1 MRRFGLLASLA
12 LLLSALPFAASAQ
25 RAYAISGADI
35 FAGPGSDYPVVAH
48 LGPGVGLTINGCLA
62 DFSWCDVSFA
72 GSRGWVYAGD
82 LGYPYQR
89 NRVPVLEYG
98 PRLALPIVTFSLGNY
113 WDHYYRGRPWYHE
126 RNEWVQRFP
135 EHRRD
140 YRGSHEGWRGNEHW
154 RNGNDNW
161 RGREGNGRGP
171 DMRHQEFRNDAPRGN
186 VENRREAPRV
196 NGSVQNDGRG
206 GYAPR
211 PGTNEAS
218 RVTPNTPGYYGGQQ

>member
-1 MRRFGLLASLA
+1 MRRFGLLACLA

-48 LGPGVGLTINGCLA
+48 LGPGVGLNLNGCLA
-62 DFSWCDVSFA
+62 DYSWCDVSFA

-98 PRLALPIVTFSLGNY
+98 PRLGLPIVTFSLGNY
-113 WDHYYRGRPWYHE
+113 WDHYYRGRPWYRE
-126 RNEWVQRFP
+126 RNDWARRYP
-135 EHRRD
+135 EHRND
-140 YRGSHEGWRGNEHW
+140 YRGNREGWR
-154 RNGNDNW
+154 GNDNW
-161 RGREGNGRGP
+161 RGREGYGRGQ
-171 DMRHQEFRNDAPRGN
+171 DMRRQDFRGN
-186 VENRREAPRV
+186 ESRREAPRV
-196 NGSVQNDGRG
+196 ENRGPQGRANNEG
-206 GYAPR
+206 GLPTGR

-218 RVTPNTPGYYGGQQ
+218 RVSPSTPGYYTGQQ